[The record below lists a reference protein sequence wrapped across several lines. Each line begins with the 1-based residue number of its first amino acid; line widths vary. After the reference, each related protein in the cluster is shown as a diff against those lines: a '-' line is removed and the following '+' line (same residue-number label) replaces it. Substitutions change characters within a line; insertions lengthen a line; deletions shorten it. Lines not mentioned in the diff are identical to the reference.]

1 MPSPLDNRLK
11 AALDSRAS
19 RQMLR
24 QLDPAPPAA
33 SDLVDFSSNDYLS
46 FARSP
51 LLRQKLVDALV
62 SAEALPLY
70 GPPSSRLL
78 DGNTPLHASLEHR
91 LAAFFAAPSALL
103 FNSGFDANVGLWTCL
118 PAPDDWIVFDELVHA
133 SMHDGM
139 RASRVPSERRRAFR
153 HNRAESLEQVLLDII
168 ERDEGVRAGSKSV
181 WLGVESLY
189 SMDGDLAPLRDMVDV
204 IDRLLPRGNVHM
216 VVDEVRS
223 LSSSLLLLARSSG
236 PR

>member
-1 MPSPLDNRLK
+1 MTHLSALAVLK
-11 AALDSRAS
+11 
-19 RQMLR
+19 
-24 QLDPAPPAA
+24 
-33 SDLVDFSSNDYLS
+33 
-46 FARSP
+46 
-51 LLRQKLVDALV
+51 
-62 SAEALPLY
+62 
-70 GPPSSRLL
+70 
-78 DGNTPLHASLEHR
+78 SLE
-91 LAAFFAAPSALL
+91 
-103 FNSGFDANVGLWTCL
+103 
-118 PAPDDWIVFDELVHA
+118 
-133 SMHDGM
+133 M
-139 RASRVPSERRRAFR
+139 
-153 HNRAESLEQVLLDII
+153 LEQVLLDII